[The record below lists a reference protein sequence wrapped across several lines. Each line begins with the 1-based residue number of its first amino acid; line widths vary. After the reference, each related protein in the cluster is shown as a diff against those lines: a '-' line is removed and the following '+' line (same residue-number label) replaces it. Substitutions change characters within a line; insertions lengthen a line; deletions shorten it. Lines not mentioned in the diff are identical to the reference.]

1 MFFSLKNLVLLQI
14 YRFTYIPHMFLSHAE
29 VYFEF
34 EHARDIVGIWM
45 LSLNLDTLCVIVTL
59 RTIVS
64 TEICNYGQL
73 FFLLKRFE
81 VFIGGNHESLLSDR
95 LGKPVCV

>member
-1 MFFSLKNLVLLQI
+1 
-14 YRFTYIPHMFLSHAE
+14 MFLSHAE

-45 LSLNLDTLCVIVTL
+45 FSLNLDTLCMIVTL

-64 TEICNYGQL
+64 TGICKYGQL
-73 FFLLKRFE
+73 VFELKRFK
-81 VFIGGNHESLLSDR
+81 VFIGGYHESLLSDKR
-95 LGKPVCV
+95 GNPCAYEVENRTTNNQ

>member
-1 MFFSLKNLVLLQI
+1 MTIYFLALKTLCF
-14 YRFTYIPHMFLSHAE
+14 YKYIGSHISFLSHAE

-59 RTIVS
+59 KTIVS
-64 TEICNYGQL
+64 TEICKYGQL
-73 FFLLKRFE
+73 FF
-81 VFIGGNHESLLSDR
+81 
-95 LGKPVCV
+95 